1 MDYVPDYS
9 LKPITFKRPHRP
21 PAQPQHPTTT
31 KRLQRRSDAHA
42 LSSLREAQHP
52 QEAQARQLCS
62 RSPRDP
68 NASDPEKAVTR
79 QQGLTHPQGAPRP
92 TTAHGRTLPPST
104 AQPTPPIPRTP
115 RAPIHKSPRHSNHQN
130 ESHASTNTF
139 QPHSTRT
146 RARLFRIPRT
156 TNPL

>member
-21 PAQPQHPTTT
+21 TAQPQHPTTT

-52 QEAQARQLCS
+52 QEAQARQLCP

-68 NASDPEKAVTR
+68 NASAPEKAVTR
-79 QQGLTHPQGAPRP
+79 QQGLPHPQGAPRP

-104 AQPTPPIPRTP
+104 AQPTPP
-115 RAPIHKSPRHSNHQN
+115 SPGPLTHP
-130 ESHASTNTF
+130 STNPTAF
-139 QPHSTRT
+139 QAPVREPGQLRTLFTPTIRREREPRLSTR
-146 RARLFRIPRT
+146 LQ
-156 TNPL
+156 